1 MKHLINREDYINEYL
16 RVKIK
21 NEENQNEL
29 YEGLLSTVFG
39 GLKMLFKK
47 DWENIKCKNPTV
59 LEHLKAI
66 DKSLAG
72 YTMTK
77 MRFSSECQ
85 NIRQN
90 IADYFNDILD
100 YKLAQIEKI
109 EKEDDANK
117 FIDKENKEKEE
128 NKESKGVEK
137 ILNLKDKTLLDT
149 IKKYKDNI
157 STQCKADP
165 KLREYA
171 DQLLNSVEVFVND
184 VILAELEK
192 KGADKSKIEEERK
205 KVEEREKELEEIR
218 KKMDEESKKAGEE
231 KLKKIADERD
241 KSMRELGVKPIGA
254 MSGDKSIDTIAK
266 QFSDML
272 GEFNNIK
279 LNESALPKGYSEILR
294 SDVYLG
300 IQKSLEELNWNFSD
314 NEKNSPE
321 GLYDKFFI
329 RVILNKIN
337 TVFEVISNNKD
348 MFKDV
353 PSASVQAMMVSLSNA
368 VIYGFMGKDFNIE
381 SNDARL
387 SLLTKCAIDSDATI
401 GFNLPLIDPKKPD
414 NGNFFVSIMNQFRSE
429 NISSKEVEDAAKS
442 LSEEEIKQISK
453 VWNEDGSESN
463 ESEEND
469 SESNESN
476 NNEKEEVAADPKNIE
491 EFAKE
496 FGPMVMKD
504 FRQNMSNL
512 FDIIVKKAKEIK
524 DNAQKE
530 REAEAAKSQ
539 QKSESEENKQ

>member
-1 MKHLINREDYINEYL
+1 
-16 RVKIK
+16 
-21 NEENQNEL
+21 
-29 YEGLLSTVFG
+29 
-39 GLKMLFKK
+39 MLFQK

-59 LEHLKAI
+59 LKFLKSI

-77 MRFSSECQ
+77 MRFSAECQ

-90 IADYFNDILD
+90 VADYFSDILQ
-100 YKLAQIEKI
+100 YKLSQIEKVENADEFI
-109 EKEDDANK
+109 E
-117 FIDKENKEKEE
+117 KENKEREE
-128 NKESKGVEK
+128 NKEAKGVEK

-171 DQLLNSVEVFVND
+171 DQLLNSVDIFVND

-205 KVEEREKELEEIR
+205 KIEEREKELEEIR
-218 KKMDEESKKAGEE
+218 KKMDEEAKKAGEE
-231 KLKKIADERD
+231 NLKKIAAERD
-241 KSMRELGVKPIGA
+241 KSMRDLGVKPIGA
-254 MSGDKSIDTIAK
+254 MSGDKSIETIAK

-279 LNESALPKGYSEILR
+279 LNESALPKGYSEVLR

-337 TVFEVISNNKD
+337 TVFEVISKNKD

-381 SNDARL
+381 NNDARL
-387 SLLTKCAIDSDATI
+387 SLLTKCAIDSDATV

-414 NGNFFVSIMNQFRSE
+414 NGNFFVSIMNQFKSAD
-429 NISSKEVEDAAKS
+429 ISSKEVEDAAKS
-442 LSEEEIKQISK
+442 LSKEEMKKISQ
-453 VWNEDGSESN
+453 VWNKNKKEDDSN
-463 ESEEND
+463 EENK
-469 SESNESN
+469 ESG
-476 NNEKEEVAADPKNIE
+476 KEEVVDPKHIE
-491 EFAKE
+491 DFAKE

-504 FRQNMSNL
+504 FRQNMNKL
-512 FDIIVKKAKEIK
+512 FDIIVKKAKDIK
-524 DNAQKE
+524 DKAQKE
-530 REAEAAKSQ
+530 RENEAKKAQ
-539 QKSESEENKQ
+539 QKSESESKK